1 MYFLDMY
8 EYSIEQFTLA
18 ILWRFSVWFEVLILK
33 MLTDN
38 LTRVRKNI
46 LKGMTEIKNF
56 VICADSKKSNF
67 TFLKKCFSAFIYML

>member
-46 LKGMTEIKNF
+46 LKGMTEIQNVVF
-56 VICADSKKSNF
+56 CADSKNAILPF
-67 TFLKKCFSAFIYML
+67 